1 MVEISMRKLSEWTPE
16 GLSEPSRVRRSDDRY
31 SHYLCDGIGLRWCIS
46 IKLGGNADNIRPKWK
61 ETSAWGFLISM

>member
-31 SHYLCDGIGLRWCIS
+31 SHYLCDGTG
-46 IKLGGNADNIRPKWK
+46 
-61 ETSAWGFLISM
+61 